1 MKNLKEISF
10 KWLRPNNSVFIDKLL
25 DIEKL
30 EGITEDNLIKEDIK
44 VLLGFDFD
52 ESQKLINEFYSEIYY
67 KEDKIGYINGYLVNL
82 NIANIDKYIDL
93 AAYLNHYKDIVDLLY
108 FLCDF
113 KCNKELLKKQIV
125 YIDYYVIDK
134 EYIDNSY
141 DILKKG
147 ILETLRNIYNSFY
160 KTNISI
166 IINVKN
172 KFNESVIKYLN
183 KNNMEYRK
191 YFKHSEITIG
201 NESLEEN
208 VEGEFLFENIKLRV

>member
-1 MKNLKEISF
+1 MQSLKAINF
-10 KWLRPNNSVFIDKLL
+10 KWLLPNNSVFIDKLL
-25 DIEKL
+25 DIEEL
-30 EGITEDNLIKEDIK
+30 EGITEDNLTKEDIK
-44 VLLGFDFD
+44 VLLGLSFD

-67 KEDKIGYINGYLVNL
+67 KENKIGYINGYLVNL

-93 AAYLNHYKDIVDLLY
+93 AAYLDSYKDIVDLLY

-134 EYIDNSY
+134 EYIDRSY
-141 DILKKG
+141 DILKKC
-147 ILETLRNIYNSFY
+147 ILKTLRNIYNSFY

-166 IINVKN
+166 IINIKN
-172 KFNESVIKYLN
+172 KFNESVINYLS
-183 KNNMEYRK
+183 KTNMKYRK
-191 YFKHSEITIG
+191 YSKHSKMTIG
-201 NESLEEN
+201 NEIIEGN